1 MSQNLDL
8 LLKLASSNID
18 DIRSAARTLA
28 KLRAFAA
35 VPRLVEL
42 LNHED
47 EALRLSIMEALGHI
61 GDPNSLEPLANA
73 LGDRQPKIRI
83 GAAMAIANLG
93 LKDVVELLERPM
105 HSDSSIDVRCAC
117 ARALGVVGTA
127 EAVDVLVAA
136 LVNSDEVLLACISEV
151 LGGLGYSF

>member
-117 ARALGVVGTA
+117 ARA
-127 EAVDVLVAA
+127 
-136 LVNSDEVLLACISEV
+136 
-151 LGGLGYSF
+151 